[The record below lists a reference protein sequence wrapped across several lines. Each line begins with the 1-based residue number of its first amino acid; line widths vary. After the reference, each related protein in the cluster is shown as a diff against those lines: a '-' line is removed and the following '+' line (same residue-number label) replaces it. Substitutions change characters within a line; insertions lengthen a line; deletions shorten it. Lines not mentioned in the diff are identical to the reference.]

1 MLQYMIKSL
10 NSATLMTY
18 VQENKQLLA
27 YSEVSQTT
35 SSLSDNL
42 KVFSPMLYVLNCL
55 LQIFIFIN

>member
-1 MLQYMIKSL
+1 
-10 NSATLMTY
+10 MTY